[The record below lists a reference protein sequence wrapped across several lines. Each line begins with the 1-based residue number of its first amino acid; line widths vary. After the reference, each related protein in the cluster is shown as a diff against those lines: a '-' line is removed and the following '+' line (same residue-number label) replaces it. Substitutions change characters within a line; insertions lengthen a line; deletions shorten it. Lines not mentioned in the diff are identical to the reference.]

1 MSTTTPTLT
10 PLSLLLAQQQDLLAQ
25 LSACRTNASP
35 SILAQTHTHETNLP
49 PLPSGLTREQELAEA
64 YWATREFKVYAVT
77 VLARRRYEPDWER
90 TYFARARTPAGA
102 IRATKAHMFESPPTT
117 PQFTAR
123 LATPRQ
129 LGCVPS

>member
-1 MSTTTPTLT
+1 MSTTTPTLA

-25 LSACRTNASP
+25 LNTTMASTTP
-35 SILAQTHTHETNLP
+35 AAREPMATECLALP

-117 PQFTAR
+117 PHFTAR